1 MDSRFSLLLARVV
14 LYCHNTLINSPESRD
29 HLARIGIADVAL
41 LDRFT
46 VGFADGTL
54 HQVLPAKGEVLEHLR
69 LLGLIDKDGRER
81 FAGCVVVPVMDDQGS
96 VVQVAFYDD
105 QRTLTWLFDETPTW
119 WNGACLKHERDVVIV
134 RDPMDGLVKLCRS
147 KSGAE
152 PPPTPVIAP
161 AGPGIPLGQGAK
173 DLLVLHAPRLSIHCA
188 DHEWAKAVA
197 SEISRVGLAVEEIVA
212 EPEAIP
218 ASEVP
223 PQIDRAPD
231 KDPESPGENERAV
244 RTGVETRS
252 SIVDQ
257 DASGFTVEF
266 PRRLRFIVQGIV
278 QDSPRHL
285 RASVKVFRL
294 PVGSRGRKT
303 TAESQAPRIHLDT
316 LDLYHARSRI
326 GFAKTAACL
335 LGEDP
340 AVLEAHTAEV
350 VTLAE
355 EFLRKPDAPAPAVIL
370 TDREKEDALALLRDP
385 RLLDRVLSDL
395 SALGYVGEETN
406 KLIAYIASVSR
417 KLDDPLSVLV
427 VSRSG
432 AGKSTLAEA
441 AGLLAPPEDVLRLT
455 RLTPQTLYY
464 QKRDALAHKL
474 ILIEEAEGIEDAA
487 YALRVLQSARHLSLA
502 SAAGQ
507 GEARMR
513 EVRGPVSL
521 FLTTTR
527 TDLDEETAGR
537 FLSLTADE
545 SPEQTR
551 RILES
556 QRAAEAGCSI
566 DREKVIR
573 LHQNA
578 QRLLRPLAVVN
589 PFAPQLAFPHDR
601 LSARRDHKKYLA
613 LIRAVA
619 FLRQH
624 QRKIEN
630 DAVVV
635 ALDDIE
641 TANRLADAALGQSL
655 FDLAPPSR
663 RLLIEIR
670 EWLAERAGKEG
681 VKIGEVKFGQRELRD
696 RVGWR
701 KTQLAGHVKELV
713 EAEYLVVHVTSG
725 LGRRTRYIL
734 DWDGRGMDGERFFR
748 GLTPSTHLNSS
759 GSSGSLPGQFR
770 ATSAGT
776 KPAKRVR
783 GKAVAT
789 VSTEKTA
796 ISEER

>member
-1 MDSRFSLLLARVV
+1 MDPRFSLLLERVV
-14 LYCHNTLINSPESRD
+14 RYYASTLLNTPPARERVAAAGLADAALIE
-29 HLARIGIADVAL
+29 
-41 LDRFT
+41 RFG
-46 VGFADGTL
+46 VGFADGSL
-54 HQVLPAKGEVLEHLR
+54 HQILPAQGEVLEHLR
-69 LLGLIDKDGRER
+69 LLGLLDKDGRER
-81 FAGCVVVPVMDDQGS
+81 FAGCLVVPVMDDQGS

-105 QRTLTWLFDETPTW
+105 KRALTWLFDETPTW
-119 WNGACLKHERDVVIV
+119 WNGACLKHERNVVIV

-152 PPPTPVIAP
+152 PPLTPVIAP
-161 AGPGIPLGQGAK
+161 AGHGIPLGQGAK
-173 DLLVLHAPRLSIHCA
+173 DLLLLHAPRLTIRDGDPQWREA
-188 DHEWAKAVA
+188 LAR
-197 SEISRVGLAVEEIVA
+197 EIAALGLLLETEQVK
-212 EPEAIP
+212 EAIP
-218 ASEVP
+218 SHADEAMPSRREP
-223 PQIDRAPD
+223 RAA
-231 KDPESPGENERAV
+231 E
-244 RTGVETRS
+244 
-252 SIVDQ
+252 IVSQ

-266 PRRLRFIVQGIV
+266 PRRLRFVVQGIV

-285 RASVKVFRL
+285 RASVKVYRL
-294 PVGSRGRKT
+294 PVESRGQKS
-303 TAESQAPRIHLDT
+303 TAELQAPRIHLDT

-350 VTLAE
+350 VALAE
-355 EFLRKPDAPAPAVIL
+355 EFLRKPDAPVPAVIL
-370 TDREKEDALALLRDP
+370 TDREKEEALALLRDP
-385 RLLDRVLSDL
+385 CLLDRVLSDL

-406 KLIAYIASVSR
+406 KLIAYVASVSR

-464 QKRDALAHKL
+464 QKRDALANKL

-507 GEARMR
+507 GEARTR

-556 QRAAEAGCSI
+556 QRAAEAGRPA

-578 QRLLRPLAVVN
+578 QRILRPLAVVN

-601 LSARRDHKKYLA
+601 LSARRDHKKYLG

-619 FLRQH
+619 FLRQY
-624 QRKIEN
+624 QRKIDN

-635 ALDDIE
+635 ELHDIE

-655 FDLAPPSR
+655 YDLTAPSR

-670 EWLAERAGKEG
+670 EWLSERVGKEG
-681 VKIGEVKFGQRELRD
+681 MKIEEVKFGQRELRD

-713 EAEYLVVHVTSG
+713 EAEYLVVHVTGG
-725 LGRRTRYIL
+725 LGRRTRYLL
-734 DWDGRGMDGERFFR
+734 DWDGRGMDGEKFFR
-748 GLTPSTHLNSS
+748 GLTPATRLQSS

-776 KPAKRVR
+776 KPAKRGR
-783 GKAVAT
+783 SKAVAT
-789 VSTEKTA
+789 ESTEKTA